1 MFKKIVKRD
10 GKIANFD
17 PEKITEAIAKAGLV
31 TEEFKYDRAKQLS
44 DKAVKR
50 ATETIKQRTPSVEQI
65 QDIVEEV
72 LMESAF
78 KKTAKEYITYRQERN
93 RIREAKSN
101 LMNIYKTIAIA
112 DASEDSDVKRSNANV
127 DGNSAM
133 GKMLQFGAEGSKI
146 FAKTILMKP
155 EYAKAHDDGE
165 IHVHDLDFYATG
177 TLTCCQTDPLQLFA
191 DGGFNTGHGHL
202 RTPNSIGS
210 YGALAAIILQ
220 ANQNEQH
227 GGQSIPNF
235 DYAMA
240 PGVNKSFRKALNR
253 AIRQYNR
260 FSGNKELT
268 VKIPENLEYG
278 DEKALKKLKLPADI
292 IESANEDVERQTF
305 QAMEGFIHNLNTMH
319 SRAGAQVP
327 FTSINFGTDVTPAG
341 RLVSKCLL
349 EATEDGLGHGE
360 TPIFPISIFK
370 VKEGVNYNPEDPN
383 YDLFKKSMEVSA
395 KRLFPNFVFIDA
407 PFNLKDYKP
416 GDYRTEI
423 ATMGCRTRVF
433 GSIFPESNGIATGRG
448 NLSFTTINLVRL
460 GIKHGIALGERKEA
474 DWSGFYKELDEK
486 MDLVAGE
493 LLERY
498 EFQANQ
504 HVRNFPFLMG
514 EGNWF
519 GSEKLGWNDTLRDV
533 IKHGTL
539 SIGFIGLAE
548 CLVAMT
554 GKHHGEDEESRE
566 LGLDIITH
574 MREKC
579 DAYSKKYK
587 LNFTLLATP
596 AEGLAGRFTKI
607 DRKEYGAIEGVNT
620 RDYYTNSFHVPVYYP
635 IGAFEKIE
643 IEAPYHALCNAGH
656 ITYIELDGDPSDNI
670 EAFEAVIRKMKES
683 GIGYGSV
690 NHPVDRDPVCGYS
703 GIIEGDR
710 CPSCGRI
717 ESEGDVPFERLRRI
731 TGYLVGSLER
741 WNDGKKAEE
750 HDRVKHD
757 VKCNING
764 VYSVEEKSRREAA
777 KRTQKTMTGK
787 K

>member
-757 VKCNING
+757 VKCNLNG
-764 VYSVEEKSRREAA
+764 VYSVEEKSKREAA